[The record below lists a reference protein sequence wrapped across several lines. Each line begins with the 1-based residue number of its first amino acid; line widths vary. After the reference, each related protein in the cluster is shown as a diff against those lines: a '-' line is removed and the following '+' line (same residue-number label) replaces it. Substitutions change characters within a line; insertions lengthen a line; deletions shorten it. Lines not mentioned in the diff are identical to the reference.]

1 MTRQASVTIEGLDA
15 LQRDFTRLGKEVQKG
30 LGQAVAATALDV
42 DRDIKKRIQG
52 GPPRTGIIYKRAK
65 GQNLS
70 PEHQA
75 SKAGEAP
82 KTDGGV
88 LVSSIYNI
96 KNSPISRTVGSR
108 LAYAYY
114 LEFGTVRMDAR
125 PAWVPAVEKFT
136 PKMFERIDKVLRD
149 ATR

>member
-15 LQRDFTRLGKEVQKG
+15 LQRDFAKLGKEVQKG

-42 DRDIKKRIQG
+42 DRDIKKRIQR
-52 GPPRTGIIYKRAK
+52 GPKTGRIYTRAS

-70 PEHQA
+70 ATHQA
-75 SKAGEAP
+75 SAAGEAP
-82 KTDGGV
+82 ATDSGA

-96 KNSPISRTVGSR
+96 KNNELSRTVGSR

-114 LEFGTVRMDAR
+114 LEFSTLRMAAR

>member
-15 LQRDFTRLGKEVQKG
+15 LQRDLAQLGKEVQKG
-30 LGQAVAATALDV
+30 LGKAVSATALDV
-42 DRDIKKRIQG
+42 DRDIKKRIQR
-52 GPPRTGIIYKRAK
+52 GPKTGRTYTRAK

-70 PEHQA
+70 ETHQA
-75 SKAGEAP
+75 SAPDEAP
-82 KTDGGV
+82 ATDSGDLV
-88 LVSSIYNI
+88 LSIYNT
-96 KNSPISRTVGSR
+96 KNSPISSTVGSR
-108 LAYAYY
+108 LAYAYF

>member
-30 LGQAVAATALDV
+30 LGQAVSATALDV
-42 DRDIKKRIQG
+42 DRDIKKRIKR
-52 GPPRTGIIYKRAK
+52 GPKTGTIYKRAS

-70 PEHQA
+70 PTHQA
-75 SKAGEAP
+75 SAPGEAP
-82 KTDGGV
+82 ASDGGA

-114 LEFGTVRMDAR
+114 LEFSTLRMDAR

>member
-1 MTRQASVTIEGLDA
+1 VTRQASVTIEGLDA
-15 LQRDFTRLGKEVQKG
+15 LQRDLAQLGKEVQKG
-30 LGQAVAATALDV
+30 LGQAVSATALDV
-42 DRDIKKRIQG
+42 DRDIKKRIERG
-52 GPPRTGIIYKRAK
+52 PRTGTIYKRAK

-70 PEHQA
+70 ATHQA
-75 SKAGEAP
+75 SAADEAP
-82 KTDGGV
+82 KTDGGA
-88 LVSSIYNI
+88 LVTSIYNI
-96 KNSPISRTVGSR
+96 KNNELSRTVGSR

-114 LEFGTVRMDAR
+114 LEFGTVHIKPR

>member
-30 LGQAVAATALDV
+30 LGQAVSATALDV
-42 DRDIKKRIQG
+42 DRDVKKRIQR
-52 GPPRTGIIYKRAK
+52 GPKTGRIYTRAS
-65 GQNLS
+65 GRNLS
-70 PEHQA
+70 ATHQA
-75 SKAGEAP
+75 SAPGEAP
-82 KTDGGV
+82 ATDTGAG
-88 LVSSIYNI
+88 VSSIYNI

-108 LAYAYY
+108 LAYLYF
-114 LEFGTVRMDAR
+114 LEFGTVRMAAR